1 MPRRPN
7 RSDRTCFWRVGGQDQ
22 PETPPVYLL
31 GSVKYFDKRCQGHP
45 TGESLGTQTAIRS
58 SACRSQL
65 PRTHATRPPRP
76 VEDLYQRHSR
86 TERRLAR
93 RPPGDVRPARP
104 ERRRQ
109 VDAHADHHDAP
120 GARHGNDHARGPSR
134 HPIDVV
140 RQKDR
145 VRETLGYPP
154 QSFGLTR
161 GCGTPSGR
169 RRPAR
174 AGPPRPAPWWPGLPE
189 GARG

>member
-1 MPRRPN
+1 MPRS
-7 RSDRTCFWRVGGQDQ
+7 SDRRKSGDSNGDSLECLPIPNCLVHMQLVLRDLSKTYPNGTHALKDVSLDVLQGMFG
-22 PETPPVYLL
+22 LL
-31 GSVKYFDKRCQGHP
+31 GRNGAGKSTLMRIITTLQEPD
-45 TGESLGTQTAIRS
+45 TGTITLAGPAGT
-58 SACRSQL
+58 
-65 PRTHATRPPRP
+65 
-76 VEDLYQRHSR
+76 
-86 TERRLAR
+86 
-93 RPPGDVRPARP
+93 
-104 ERRRQ
+104 
-109 VDAHADHHDAP
+109 
-120 GARHGNDHARGPSR
+120 
-134 HPIDVV
+134 PIDVV